1 MIYKCTLVTN
11 LALGLWPKLRH
22 EKGNGL
28 EKCFGIQACSKCKE
42 GNPLSLPNK
51 FSLFEVEFQKC
62 PKFLGQKCK

>member
-1 MIYKCTLVTN
+1 MITYHHKSKTNKLIIYKCPLVTN

-42 GNPLSLPNK
+42 VMPWH
-51 FSLFEVEFQKC
+51 FQTNVH
-62 PKFLGQKCK
+62 F